1 VKWALG
7 ALLATGSTAA
17 ADTTVHLELDPLP
30 FALGG
35 YGIQPGVR
43 DDRILDGRLR
53 VAVGN
58 FSLDVPELAAELG
71 SNDGWNL
78 HVRPGSGA
86 LYVLYMLAP
95 ERNTFVLGGSVRFL
109 RVEYTH
115 DDFEGRAL
123 RTAELS
129 PELIVGYKWHPTRF
143 GFYVIPWLGLS
154 TTLLRSDDVYIGNR
168 VYTPLPIQ
176 AFFTVNLGW
185 ELVL

>member
-1 VKWALG
+1 MKWALG
-7 ALLATGSTAA
+7 LLLATGTAA
-17 ADTTVHLELDPLP
+17 ADTTLHLELDPLP

-43 DDRILDGRLR
+43 DDDILDGRLR
-53 VAVGN
+53 VAIGN
-58 FSLDVPELAAELG
+58 FSLDVPEFAAELG
-71 SNDGWNL
+71 ETDGWNL

-86 LYVLYMLAP
+86 LYVLYLLSP
-95 ERNTFVLGGSVRFL
+95 KRNTFVLGGSLRFL

-115 DDFEGRAL
+115 DAFPGSRL

-129 PELIVGYKWHPTRF
+129 PEGIVGYKWHPTRY

-154 TTLLRSDDVYIGNR
+154 TTLVRSDDLIVGDR
-168 VYTPLPIQ
+168 QYTPLPIQ